1 MLEATTDIAALQLE
15 SRFSLP
21 PNSLGYCGKDTAPE
35 KFKDCIV
42 SGRCDGVAEEVANFI
57 VLNPYLKTLANIFD
71 LPKLSYPVVEAYW
84 LGNDYLKKATPEH
97 YDLLLENFS
106 EQGVPDWLIEE
117 LKQNRPKI
125 FIPTHLFQVLHV
137 GVGRASGAV
146 PFNIASI
153 NNCMIRWGKAEKI
166 NGDKTEV
173 NLNSMKK
180 ENGRYSLT
188 MIREAVPFNENLVPG
203 LKINDTVV
211 VHWNQ
216 VIKILT
222 PAEEKNII
230 GWTDEVIRSL
240 S

>member
-1 MLEATTDIAALQLE
+1 
-15 SRFSLP
+15 
-21 PNSLGYCGKDTAPE
+21 
-35 KFKDCIV
+35 
-42 SGRCDGVAEEVANFI
+42 
-57 VLNPYLKTLANIFD
+57 
-71 LPKLSYPVVEAYW
+71 
-84 LGNDYLKKATPEH
+84 
-97 YDLLLENFS
+97 
-106 EQGVPDWLIEE
+106 
-117 LKQNRPKI
+117 
-125 FIPTHLFQVLHV
+125 
-137 GVGRASGAV
+137 
-146 PFNIASI
+146 
-153 NNCMIRWGKAEKI
+153 MIRWGKAEKI